1 MNIFLCFDRWS
12 TMCNVV
18 YTSQLDAIAFSLILD
33 TIFIFLSWF
42 HVPLQSEI
50 RPMPTVY
57 VILFTN
63 LTSKW
68 YTRCMR
74 TSNGDEE
81 LALFV
86 FVSSLSL
93 FSFIQWSIYKF
104 LFRLVGCSIALLVLA
119 LTCLLACWLG
129 CVIQCKRFALQFNY
143 YAQFWC
149 TSKCFNWKFKKLSKP
164 IEISGAALHFGFVLG
179 NDHSFS
185 CEMIPKW
192 TFQTH

>member
-119 LTCLLACWLG
+119 LTCLLVDL
-129 CVIQCKRFALQFNY
+129 VALSNARDLLCNSITMLNFGAHPSVSIENL
-143 YAQFWC
+143 
-149 TSKCFNWKFKKLSKP
+149 KNWVNLLK
-164 IEISGAALHFGFVLG
+164 
-179 NDHSFS
+179 
-185 CEMIPKW
+185 
-192 TFQTH
+192 

>member
-18 YTSQLDAIAFSLILD
+18 YTSQLDAIVFSLILD

-74 TSNGDEE
+74 TNNGDEE

-104 LFRLVGCSIALLVLA
+104 LFRLVGCSIALLIP
-119 LTCLLACWLG
+119 LTCLLVDL
-129 CVIQCKRFALQFNY
+129 VALSDARDLLCNSITMLNFGAHPSVSIENL
-143 YAQFWC
+143 
-149 TSKCFNWKFKKLSKP
+149 KNWVNPLK
-164 IEISGAALHFGFVLG
+164 
-179 NDHSFS
+179 
-185 CEMIPKW
+185 
-192 TFQTH
+192 